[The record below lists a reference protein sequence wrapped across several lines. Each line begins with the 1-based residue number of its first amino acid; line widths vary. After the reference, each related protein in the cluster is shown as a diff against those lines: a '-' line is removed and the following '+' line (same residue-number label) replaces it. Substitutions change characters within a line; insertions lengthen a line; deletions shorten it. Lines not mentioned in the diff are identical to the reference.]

1 MSDVLMTF
9 EQGLK
14 KLTQE
19 TELNKKPPEETPQAI
34 LLDSIRMAHS
44 VFQPRQFI
52 EGTKAYSVEHTNSLV
67 EAIFNEPTHHLD
79 PIVVWWS
86 GKYWTVIDGAH
97 RLMAYRH
104 VKMMGRLKNPMIPVA
119 VFKGNLYQAIEES
132 TKLNSKDKL
141 QMSKSDKANSAW
153 RMTVLEKHSKNQIHR
168 ACKVGTTTVSR
179 MREVLALIKEANP
192 EDYQEIALGFKWE
205 EAQKYGK
212 EEIVRDDSWEE
223 KQALEW
229 SNRLAKAYGTKAST
243 QPAIFARAIELYSS
257 RLPKD
262 LLRYWRTEFE
272 WLLEEEQEE
281 DPSRDF

>member
-1 MSDVLMTF
+1 MSEVVMTF

-14 KLTQE
+14 KLIQETQE
-19 TELNKKPPEETPQAI
+19 NKKPPEESPQAI
-34 LLDSIRMAHS
+34 HLDSIHMAHS

-52 EGTKAYSVEHTNSLV
+52 EGTKAYSEEHTHSLV

-86 GKYWTVIDGAH
+86 GLDWKVIDGAH
-97 RLMAYRH
+97 RLMAYRR
-104 VKMMGRLKNPMIPVA
+104 VNKKGKLKNPMIPVV
-119 VFKGNLYQAIEES
+119 VFKGDLYEAIEES
-132 TKLNSKDKL
+132 AKLNSKDKL

-153 RMTVLEKHSKNQIHR
+153 RMTVLEKHSKNQIHK

-179 MREVLALIKEANP
+179 MREVLALIKVDHP
-192 EDYQEIALGFKWE
+192 EDYQEVALDLKWE
-205 EAQKYGK
+205 DAQKYGK

-229 SNRLAKAYGTKAST
+229 SNRMAKAFGTKAST

-257 RLPKD
+257 RFPKE
-262 LLRYWRTEFE
+262 LLRNWHEEVEEY
-272 WLLEEEQEE
+272 LEEIN
-281 DPSRDF
+281 SGDF